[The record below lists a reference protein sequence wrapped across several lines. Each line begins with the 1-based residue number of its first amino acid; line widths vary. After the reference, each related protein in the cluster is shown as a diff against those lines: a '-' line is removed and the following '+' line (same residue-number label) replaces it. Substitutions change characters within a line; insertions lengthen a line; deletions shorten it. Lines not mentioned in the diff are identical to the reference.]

1 MYINELLHHY
11 TLRRSL
17 RASDSNFLF
26 SNIIQQNC
34 VLDEGQSFL
43 VDLLTLGM
51 TAPFFAENVY
61 RVKGYFFKKKIR
73 LFIKGHAIILGS
85 YDYFFSWSCRK
96 LQQLKETS
104 QKRCLR
110 TNTSIYFFASYSY
123 LQIRFLII
131 VVYVRILVERPRWH
145 PLKSYAKFLS
155 VQRSLPWSGSALR
168 LGKLIKQTFAE
179 EEDCVTSSKE
189 RLLERLNCQ

>member
-61 RVKGYFFKKKIR
+61 RVKGYFFKKNSTFHK
-73 LFIKGHAIILGS
+73 
-85 YDYFFSWSCRK
+85 
-96 LQQLKETS
+96 
-104 QKRCLR
+104 
-110 TNTSIYFFASYSY
+110 
-123 LQIRFLII
+123 
-131 VVYVRILVERPRWH
+131 RPR
-145 PLKSYAKFLS
+145 YYFG
-155 VQRSLPWSGSALR
+155 VLR
-168 LGKLIKQTFAE
+168 LLLLLKLPQALAI
-179 EEDCVTSSKE
+179 E
-189 RLLERLNCQ
+189 RN